1 MHRKNSL
8 FYRSAT
14 GARAGDTFMSLIH
27 SAELNGVEPF
37 EYLVELL
44 KHAEELDREPGRWL
58 PWTYLAAA
66 ASGYRSSAIWP
77 G

>member
-37 EYLVELL
+37 EYLLELL
-44 KHAEELDREPGRWL
+44 KHAEEVDREPARWM
-58 PWTYLAAA
+58 PWNYPAAA
-66 ASGYRSSAIWP
+66 TSG
-77 G
+77 